1 MMQLHELPVVHRYE
15 PLRQVRQLEHSNH
28 STNSE
33 TSIFLGINI
42 SIVVVLLICILGY
55 CYFFRNRFDAIIR
68 HQLELNDQALEQN
81 IRDRQLERERVL
93 AAAQQRTHRPT
104 NNTDNDVTAAVND
117 NYDVENEESTDSRRA
132 LLVDSFSRNK
142 VTMVRTKFPY
152 LVAHVSNVRAHTIHF
167 SVLFFGGI

>member
-1 MMQLHELPVVHRYE
+1 MMQPQELEQRYE
-15 PLRQVRQLEHSNH
+15 PLRLVRRQLQHSNG
-28 STNSE
+28 SE

-93 AAAQQRTHRPT
+93 AAAQQRMHRPT
-104 NNTDNDVTAAVND
+104 NNTDNDVTAAMND
-117 NYDVENEESTDSRRA
+117 NDDDIENEESTDSRRA
-132 LLVDSFSRNK
+132 LLVDSFLRNN
-142 VTMVRTKFPY
+142 VTMVRTK
-152 LVAHVSNVRAHTIHF
+152 
-167 SVLFFGGI
+167 